1 VTHLIIDYLTD
12 VKIIKFN
19 KKKREK
25 KIERKEE
32 KKKHNKEINKL

>member
-25 KIERKEE
+25 KNREERRKE
-32 KKKHNKEINKL
+32 KA